1 MKRRVATFLG
11 LVFVVGVL
19 LIPTLHQAH
28 SAACHDHHDA
38 EECPI
43 CQLAVMPA
51 DVAVPH
57 IEPVPQVLVS
67 VPLCIP
73 EPLIFCAPTICTAQA
88 RGPPAA

>member
-28 SAACHDHHDA
+28 GAACRDHHDA

-43 CQLAVMPA
+43 CQTAVMPA
-51 DVAVPH
+51 DVAVPR
-57 IEPVPQVLVS
+57 IEPVPRILVS
-67 VPLCIP
+67 VPLLIP
-73 EPLIFCAPTICTAQA
+73 EPLIPSAPIVRTAQA
-88 RGPPAA
+88 RGPPVA